1 MGALTNHS
9 PFHKAKPGHSMVAAV
24 FQFIVL
30 LECVDKMLHGIVI
43 CRLEGGSHLMPRK
56 LTFFIIV
63 LANRLF
69 ISLDFLRMRVWL
81 CKSF

>member
-9 PFHKAKPGHSMVAAV
+9 PSYKTKPGHTMVATV

-30 LECVDKMLHGIVI
+30 LECVDKLLHRVVI
-43 CRLEGGSHLMPRK
+43 CRLEGGSHFMPRK

-63 LANRLF
+63 L
-69 ISLDFLRMRVWL
+69 
-81 CKSF
+81 